1 MDTTSNAVGGI
12 RETAIRKKKKDRWRK
27 KESTGEV
34 PCGQTMW
41 SYPAENFRDS
51 QLRTY
56 TEGTSSFVPSARGT
70 ARLKIGHLPDE
81 IEDLRRWFAGYYR
94 RSVRMKGKKDQGAR
108 GGIRTGDDG
117 EVEVRRG
124 KKSEVV

>member
-12 RETAIRKKKKDRWRK
+12 RETAIRKKKKKKDRWRK

-56 TEGTSSFVPSARGT
+56 TEGTSSFVPSAGGT
-70 ARLKIGHLPDE
+70 ARASRSAICQTRLKICAVGS
-81 IEDLRRWFAGYYR
+81 
-94 RSVRMKGKKDQGAR
+94 SVIIA
-108 GGIRTGDDG
+108 
-117 EVEVRRG
+117 EAYE
-124 KKSEVV
+124 